1 MIAWC
6 LALSNIHGTVTV
18 PSDWLMSFHTPAD
31 WVQTLSFVDGFEVK
45 QSTCPGAAGMGLF
58 ATKDYKA
65 KDELISFYGYW
76 APTKFNNLLQ
86 KDEGVYT
93 FVLPEEWPEHIRDN
107 LLFVAGAACLAN
119 KINTC
124 A

>member
-1 MIAWC
+1 
-6 LALSNIHGTVTV
+6 
-18 PSDWLMSFHTPAD
+18 
-31 WVQTLSFVDGFEVK
+31 
-45 QSTCPGAAGMGLF
+45 MGLF
-58 ATKDYKA
+58 AIKDYKA

-107 LLFVAGAACLAN
+107 LLFVAGVACLAN

-124 A
+124 AWEGVPTKKQNCRMVPSPPPPPSGLPPSLPLPTCADHHHL